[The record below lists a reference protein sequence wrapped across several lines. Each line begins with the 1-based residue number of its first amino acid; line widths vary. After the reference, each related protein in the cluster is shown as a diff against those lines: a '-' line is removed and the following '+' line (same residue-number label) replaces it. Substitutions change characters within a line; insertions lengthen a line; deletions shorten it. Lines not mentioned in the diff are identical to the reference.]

1 MFVDMYMVW
10 YGTVPYHTIHTMDS
24 VSSVHLLPAWTLDL
38 SGVRTHTSRYNS
50 VIAGFPLPP
59 RRDVAP
65 TYSEIVDEDGE
76 KDSDEDDDD
85 DVEMQK
91 VDLTSVTT
99 ETIDELCAQLGEIA
113 GKLKKLKCEDGEFE
127 GVASQVT
134 DATSSLRLAHSR
146 HERNRVAKKQS
157 KAPRQTRLATLFLT
171 LLTGLKV
178 TKTMEMERTVII
190 IARTLFN

>member
-1 MFVDMYMVW
+1 M
-10 YGTVPYHTIHTMDS
+10 VPYHTIHTMDS
-24 VSSVHLLPAWTLDL
+24 VSSVHLDLGLVRSPDTLL
-38 SGVRTHTSRYNS
+38 VTI
-50 VIAGFPLPP
+50 V
-59 RRDVAP
+59 DVAP

-91 VDLTSVTT
+91 GDLTPVTT
-99 ETIDELCAQLGEIA
+99 ETIDELCAQLVEIA